1 MTNALLTDWT
11 CCYTLITSGGRD
23 CKFSVNSGDVATAYS
38 LCEKLLYLECNNKF
52 QLATLLAIC

>member
-1 MTNALLTDWT
+1 MWATKNDECTPDRLD
-11 CCYTLITSGGRD
+11 D